1 MCLNHWDP
9 GPTASIGTNTCTER
23 GLLVAGPWPLENIDL
38 VDDGEKSYPA
48 GLRGGKQPAVNFTV
62 ETMGLPGPKYPSTWA
77 VFGVDNVKVCF
88 GCKSI
93 VSIGRKISTLVGD
106 SILLGWRTSHVK
118 LFAGSFLEVVVLWE
132 LCLVHMEL
140 VLVEFAGNSHIFR
153 SEIWWSPYTVL
164 VSNSRNHWW
173 TDAGFLSS
181 MVWSTTKPTFSSR
194 ECHDW
199 NFKSVFLHLPLLL
212 CIFVAPSKFV
222 FHFHHLP

>member
-1 MCLNHWDP
+1 MQLKSLVFSMCLNHWDP

-153 SEIWWSPYTVL
+153 SEIW
-164 VSNSRNHWW
+164 
-173 TDAGFLSS
+173 
-181 MVWSTTKPTFSSR
+181 
-194 ECHDW
+194 
-199 NFKSVFLHLPLLL
+199 
-212 CIFVAPSKFV
+212 
-222 FHFHHLP
+222 